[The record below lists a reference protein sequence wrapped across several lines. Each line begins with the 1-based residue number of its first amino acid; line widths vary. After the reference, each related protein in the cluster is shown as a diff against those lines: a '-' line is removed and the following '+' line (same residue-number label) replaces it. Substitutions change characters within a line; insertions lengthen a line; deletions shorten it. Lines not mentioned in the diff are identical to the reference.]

1 MIHILLAE
9 DNISYRNLMQI
20 HLERVG
26 YQVFCADD
34 GEQALT
40 ILEHEPVHLLIADIM
55 MPNMD
60 GLELTRQIRNA
71 GYTMPILIVSAK
83 GALDDKRIGFRS
95 GADDYMTK
103 PIEMDEMLLRVEAL
117 LRRANIAE
125 EAILKIG
132 DCTLNADTMTVSW
145 HGSEIPLRQKEFLL
159 AQKLLSYPGK
169 IFTRQSL
176 MDEIWGFDSE
186 TDPRTVDVHIKR
198 LREKLGQIDAFEF
211 RTIRGLGYKAVI
223 FPQTEV

>member
-9 DNISYRNLMQI
+9 DNISYRSLMQI
-20 HLERVG
+20 HLERNG
-26 YQVFCADD
+26 FHVFNADD

-40 ILEHEPVHLLIADIM
+40 ILEHEPIHLLIADIM

-60 GLELTRQIRNA
+60 GFELTRQIRSA
-71 GYTMPILIVSAK
+71 GYTMPILIISAK
-83 GALDDKRIGFRS
+83 GALDDKRVGFHA

-103 PIEMDEMLLRVEAL
+103 PIEMDEMLLRVKAL

-125 EAILKIG
+125 ESMLRIG
-132 DCTLNADTMTVSW
+132 DCVLNADTMTVSW
-145 HGSEIPLRQKEFLL
+145 HDSEIPLRQKEFLL

-169 IFTRQSL
+169 IFTRQAL

-198 LREKLGQIDAFEF
+198 LREKLGHIDTFEF
-211 RTIRGLGYKAVI
+211 QTIRGLGYRASI
-223 FPQTEV
+223 TSN

>member
-20 HLERVG
+20 HLERSG
-26 YQVFCADD
+26 FQVFCADD

-40 ILEHEPVHLLIADIM
+40 ILEHELIHLLIADIM

-71 GYTMPILIVSAK
+71 GYTMPILIITAK

-125 EAILKIG
+125 EALLKIG
-132 DCTLNADTMTVSW
+132 DCILNSDTMTVSW
-145 HGSEIPLRQKEFLL
+145 HDSKIPLRQKEFLL

-169 IFTRQSL
+169 IFTRQAL

-198 LREKLGQIDAFEF
+198 LREKLGHIDAFEF
-211 RTIRGLGYKAVI
+211 QTIRGLGYRAALR
-223 FPQTEV
+223 

>member
-1 MIHILLAE
+1 MLHILLAE
-9 DNISYRNLMQI
+9 DNIAYRNLMKI

-34 GEQALT
+34 GEQALE
-40 ILEHEPVHLLIADIM
+40 ILDHELIHLLIADVM

-60 GLELTRQIRNA
+60 GLELTEQIRNA
-71 GYTMPILIVSAK
+71 HYTMPILIITAR
-83 GALDDKRIGFRS
+83 GTLEDKRNGFKS

-117 LRRANIAE
+117 LRRANISE
-125 EAILKIG
+125 EHLLKIG
-132 DCTLNADTMTVSW
+132 DCTLDSDSLSVTRKDQT
-145 HGSEIPLRQKEFLL
+145 IPLRQKEFLL

-169 IFTRQSL
+169 IFTRQTL
-176 MDEIWGFDSE
+176 MDEIWGFDTE

-198 LREKLGQIDAFEF
+198 LREKLGEIDEFEF
-211 RTIRGLGYKAVI
+211 ETVRGLGYRAILK
-223 FPQTEV
+223 EREE

>member
-9 DNISYRNLMQI
+9 DNISYRDLMQI
-20 HLERVG
+20 HLERTG
-26 YQVFCADD
+26 YRVFSADD
-34 GEQALT
+34 GEQALM

-55 MPNMD
+55 MPNID

-71 GYTMPILIVSAK
+71 GYTMPILIISAK
-83 GALDDKRIGFRS
+83 GTLDDKRFGFHA

-125 EAILKIG
+125 EAVLKIG
-132 DCTLNADTMTVSW
+132 DCTLNADTMTVYW
-145 HGSEIPLRQKEFLL
+145 QDSEIPLRQKEFLV

-169 IFTRQSL
+169 IFTRQTL

-198 LREKLGQIDAFEF
+198 LREKLGHIDAFDIQ
-211 RTIRGLGYKAVI
+211 TIRGLGYRAVLI
-223 FPQTEV
+223 